1 MIGREFTKRIRLLY
15 GRHETIKTRYEL
27 SESGLVEHV
36 VLETFDRPTH
46 TASDAP
52 SVASGVT
59 PGQRPS

>member
-15 GRHETIKTRYEL
+15 GRHKTIKTRYEL

-46 TASDAP
+46 PASDAP
-52 SVASGVT
+52 
-59 PGQRPS
+59 PRHRM